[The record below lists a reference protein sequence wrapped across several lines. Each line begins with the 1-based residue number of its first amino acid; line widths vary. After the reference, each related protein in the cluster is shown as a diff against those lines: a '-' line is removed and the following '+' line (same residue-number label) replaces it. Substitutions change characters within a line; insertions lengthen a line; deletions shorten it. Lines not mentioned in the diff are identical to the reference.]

1 MGVEDSMAQ
10 QDTGSLRL
18 SHEGKAIG
26 ERLWSHAVGV
36 TNRASV
42 TTGTD
47 PATGLRAREEESPGT
62 GVAGKWN
69 NQHFVLTAKHV
80 VVSAWPAD
88 LSFFVRE
95 CGDLKTQPASEI
107 TERDASA
114 PIPLNDDKAV
124 IYRCET
130 EDLAVITIMPNAVG
144 PLLEFFDFGG
154 NDWVDPVEGEIV
166 AGVGYPVAASVRF
179 QHQVGSVI
187 EGNIVLSPTPFTGTV
202 LPAGRG
208 RYFGGFDAARH
219 YLTTYEPTEE
229 GTHPGGISGAAVWI
243 ESRESQV
250 VWTPR
255 LKFAGVCTSC
265 FQDGTVEQIVRASV
279 VRQFL
284 TEIFGPQT

>member
-1 MGVEDSMAQ
+1 SENSLMGAAGRSIIEGGWAWFWTTSMRHNGCAIMGVGDSMAE

-62 GVAGKWN
+62 GVAGRWN

-80 VVSAWPAD
+80 VVSASPSD

-95 CGDLKTQPASEI
+95 RGDLKTQHASEI

-124 IYRCET
+124 I
-130 EDLAVITIMPNAVG
+130 
-144 PLLEFFDFGG
+144 
-154 NDWVDPVEGEIV
+154 
-166 AGVGYPVAASVRF
+166 
-179 QHQVGSVI
+179 
-187 EGNIVLSPTPFTGTV
+187 
-202 LPAGRG
+202 
-208 RYFGGFDAARH
+208 
-219 YLTTYEPTEE
+219 
-229 GTHPGGISGAAVWI
+229 
-243 ESRESQV
+243 
-250 VWTPR
+250 
-255 LKFAGVCTSC
+255 
-265 FQDGTVEQIVRASV
+265 
-279 VRQFL
+279 
-284 TEIFGPQT
+284 

>member
-1 MGVEDSMAQ
+1 M
-10 QDTGSLRL
+10 TLRETNVL
-18 SHEGKAIG
+18 SFEGKAIG

-47 PATGLRAREEESPGT
+47 PATGLPAREEATPGT
-62 GVAGKWN
+62 GVAGRWN
-69 NQHFVLTAKHV
+69 DEHFVMTAKHV
-80 VVSAWPAD
+80 LVAATPPD

-95 CGDLKTQPASEI
+95 RGDLKTQHASEI
-107 TERDASA
+107 TEKDASA
-114 PIPLNDDKAV
+114 PIPLDDPTAV
-124 IYRCET
+124 IHRSQT
-130 EDLAVITIMPNAVG
+130 EDLAVILVSPTAVG

-154 NDWVDPVEGEIV
+154 SDWVDPVENEIV
-166 AGVGYPVAASVRF
+166 AGVGYPVATGIRF
-179 QHQVGSVI
+179 QQKVGPVI
-187 EGNIVLSPTPFTGTV
+187 QGNIVLSPIPFTGTV
-202 LPAGRG
+202 LPDSTG
-208 RYFGGFDAARH
+208 RYFSGFDPARH

-243 ESRESQV
+243 ESKDKQA

-255 LKFAGVCTSC
+255 LKFAGICTSC

-284 TEIFGPQT
+284 TDVLGPQK